1 MIHWCASRN
10 EPASNG
16 HWWQRVKKR
25 EVKWVSLNDIARNKR
40 NERLFSVLEREVPL
54 QLPYLAFQLP
64 EAACVCLSASTTLV
78 SQFSVDVDKQK
89 KSA

>member
-1 MIHWCASRN
+1 M
-10 EPASNG
+10 
-16 HWWQRVKKR
+16 KKR

-64 EAACVCLSASTTLV
+64 EAASVCLSASTTLV
-78 SQFSVDVDKQK
+78 SQFSIDVDKLRK
-89 KSA
+89 VPRYFNLM